1 VNEAVNQEI
10 RIRPMAEADTE
21 AAKSI
26 AAGLADAPHWDAKA
40 YAAAIARAGAQ
51 QGIALVAEDAL
62 GCLAGFIVG
71 GLIPPEA
78 EIESVVVRSASQRQ
92 GIAGRLLVAFT
103 HEAKL
108 LGCNLILLEVRPSN
122 LAARAFYEASGFA
135 ETARRPAYYANPI
148 EDAILMARTLP

>member
-1 VNEAVNQEI
+1 MNEAVNQEI

-62 GCLAGFIVG
+62 GCLAGFN
-71 GLIPPEA
+71 GLIE
-78 EIESVVVRSASQRQ
+78 
-92 GIAGRLLVAFT
+92 
-103 HEAKL
+103 
-108 LGCNLILLEVRPSN
+108 NLIFYRNVSLYLYYIHIPEILAQTTLFGYSLMWLERAAAQDPVR
-122 LAARAFYEASGFA
+122 
-135 ETARRPAYYANPI
+135 
-148 EDAILMARTLP
+148 ILVLR